1 MQGATMLDL
10 SRDINSLSNFKR
22 NTPEFIRQMK
32 ETGAP
37 VVLTVNGKAEIVV
50 QDAEAYQK
58 LLEQVERLQAIEGIK
73 RGLNDVEEGRTL
85 PLAEFDAE
93 MQKKYGITR

>member
-1 MQGATMLDL
+1 MLDL

>member
-1 MQGATMLDL
+1 MLDL
-10 SRDINSLSNFKR
+10 KRDIDSLSNFKR
-22 NTPEFIRQMK
+22 NTPDFIRQMK

-50 QDAEAYQK
+50 QDAEAYQN
-58 LLEQVERLQAIEGIK
+58 LLEQAERLQAIEGIK
-73 RGLNDVEEGRTL
+73 RGLKDVAEGRAL

-93 MQKKYGITR
+93 MRKKYGISR